1 MSEHLGFGIDIGGT
15 GMKGAIVDLNT
26 GELASDR
33 YRIPTPH
40 PSTPEAMCGVV
51 AQIVEYHG
59 WTEHLGVCFPGIVRH
74 GFVHSASNVDKT
86 WIDVDADV
94 IFSEAAGAPAK
105 TLNDADAAG
114 IAEMY
119 FGAGRGCDGVVLV
132 LTFGTGIGSALF
144 VDGVMV
150 PNTEFGH
157 VELDGHDAERKAAAS
172 ARDRED
178 LSWKHWARRVEKY
191 LRHMEMLLSPDLIIA
206 GGGVSKHPHKWLPRI
221 DIDTE
226 IVPAALANNAGIV
239 GAAVHADRF
248 RRRADG
254 LNAPPPPVQ

>member
-15 GMKGAIVDLNT
+15 GMKGAIVDLDT

-40 PSTPEAMCGVV
+40 PSTPEAMCDVV
-51 AQIVEYHG
+51 AQIVAHHG
-59 WTEHLGVCFPGIVRH
+59 WTEQLGVCFPGIVRR
-74 GFVHSASNVDKT
+74 GVVHSAANVDKT
-86 WIDVDADV
+86 WIDVDANA
-94 IFSEAAGAPAK
+94 IFSEAAGAPVK
-105 TLNDADAAG
+105 MLNDADAAG
-114 IAEMY
+114 IAEMHY
-119 FGAGRGCDGVVLV
+119 GAGRGCDGVVLV

-144 VDGVMV
+144 TDGVMV

-157 VELDGHDAERKAAAS
+157 LELDGHDAERKAAAI

-191 LRHMEMLLSPDLIIA
+191 LRHVEMLLSPDLIIA
-206 GGGVSKHPHKWLPRI
+206 GGGASKHPDKWLPRI

-226 IVPAALANNAGIV
+226 IVPAGLANNDGIV
-239 GAAVHADRF
+239 GAAAHADQF
-248 RRRADG
+248 RRRAEG
-254 LNAPPPPVQ
+254 LNAPPPPTS